1 MRLAIVPML
10 DIDEQVGD
18 GSIDLRLGTDFL
30 ISRHFGGSGI
40 DPTDKAVD
48 QELVAAQERL
58 VLPLGRSLWLHPGQ
72 MILGSSLEFVH
83 LPHDCAAYVL
93 GRSSWGRIGLLVA
106 TAVFVQPG
114 FAGSLTLELVNE
126 SDTPIKLHPG
136 LRVAQLV
143 VHRFEGFAIPYEAK
157 FARAIGPE
165 PAKLGWD
172 RDEVTRIE
180 RVTTALRQTPTSD
193 NGADSDD

>member
-1 MRLAIVPML
+1 ML
-10 DIDEQVGD
+10 DIEKQVGE

-30 ISRHFGGSGI
+30 IPRSFGGSGI
-40 DPTDKAVD
+40 DPAAADVD
-48 QELVAAQERL
+48 LNINNAQERI
-58 VLPLGRSLWLHPGQ
+58 VLPLGASLWLHPGR
-72 MILGSSLEFVH
+72 MVLGSTLEFVH
-83 LPHDCAAYVL
+83 LPHDCAAQVL

-126 SDTPIKLHPG
+126 SDTPIRLHPA

-143 VHRFEGFAIPYEAK
+143 VHRFDDFEVPYVAR

-165 PAKLGWD
+165 PAKLGWEE
-172 RDEVTRIE
+172 DEVARIQHVDRLLAIGE
-180 RVTTALRQTPTSD
+180 DEPA
-193 NGADSDD
+193 